1 VDNLSPCAPA
11 ALAAEYIGESQLY
24 IHWKPNTETDL
35 SHYAVYRGTS
45 PDFVPDETNLVGT
58 ATDSSFVDDDFGY
71 GEYYYKLSAWDV
83 HENESPF
90 SLLTPDMIAGTP
102 WGDRRYSNFLFQ
114 NAPNPFL
121 SSTRIAFSTK
131 EEGHVRLIVFDARG
145 RMVRMLVDGIRKPSR
160 YVEEWD
166 GRDDSGGR
174 LSSGTYFYLLEL
186 PGWSDSRKM
195 TLVR

>member
-1 VDNLSPCAPA
+1 
-11 ALAAEYIGESQLY
+11 
-24 IHWKPNTETDL
+24 
-35 SHYAVYRGTS
+35 
-45 PDFVPDETNLVGT
+45 
-58 ATDSSFVDDDFGY
+58 
-71 GEYYYKLSAWDV
+71 
-83 HENESPF
+83 
-90 SLLTPDMIAGTP
+90 MIAGTP

-131 EEGHVRLIVFDARG
+131 EEAHVRLIVFDARG

-166 GRDDSGGR
+166 GRDDSGRR